1 MVMEYY
7 YAIITK
13 SRQQNFIAEFP
24 DIPEAFT
31 QAESLLECYEMA
43 EDVLAVCIEAYIRE
57 RRTMPAPSSYEEIN
71 AKLQEIVAEDK
82 ELLDLSFTP
91 VIQFFKVP
99 DVSQKPVKIAVSFPK
114 YALDT
119 IDMKA
124 DKLGMTRSGFLVKAA
139 LAYH

>member
-1 MVMEYY
+1 MEYY

-13 SRQQNFIAEFP
+13 SKQQNFIAEFP

-43 EDVLAVCIEAYIRE
+43 EDVLAVCIESHIRE
-57 RRTMPAPSSYEEIN
+57 RRGMPAPSSYEEIN
-71 AKLQEIVAEDK
+71 AKLHEIIEEDK
-82 ELLDLSFTP
+82 DLLDLSFTP

-114 YALDT
+114 YALET

-139 LAYH
+139 LAYR